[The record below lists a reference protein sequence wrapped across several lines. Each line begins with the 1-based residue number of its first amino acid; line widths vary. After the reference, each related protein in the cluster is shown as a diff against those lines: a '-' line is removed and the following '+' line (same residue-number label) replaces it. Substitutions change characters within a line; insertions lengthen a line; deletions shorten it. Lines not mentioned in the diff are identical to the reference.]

1 MSVSDTAD
9 FMKNLHESFLIIVID
24 LVSFLHR
31 REEETHKTHLKQQS
45 QTGGI
50 KAGTIS
56 FTIVF
61 NSYLRLLYSATLLLS
76 HVNYSA
82 PWSQTLTL

>member
-9 FMKNLHESFLIIVID
+9 FMENLHESYLIIIID

-50 KAGTIS
+50 KTGTIS
-56 FTIVF
+56 FTTVF
-61 NSYLRLLYSATLLLS
+61 NSYLRLLYPATWLLS

-82 PWSQTLTL
+82 PWPQTLTL